1 MEEISK
7 MIQYAEEFGKPSME
21 KLSQMDI
28 KEIFNFMDNFL
39 LDQDFSAHVAKKT
52 FLEKASTTYDVRYR
66 ENKKL
71 ESITLNKNYY
81 DVITIEINVLG
92 IFCYFKGEHHSRQ
105 TITKIS
111 WKYLKDIMFKD

>member
-1 MEEISK
+1 MDEIRQ
-7 MIQYAEEFGKPSME
+7 MIEYAKEFGEQSME
-21 KLSQMDI
+21 KLNQMDI
-28 KEIFNFMDNFL
+28 KEVFNFMDNFL
-39 LDQDFSAHVAKKT
+39 LDQDLSSYVKKE
-52 FLEKASTTYDVRYR
+52 FLQNASTTYDVRYR

-81 DVITIEINVLG
+81 DVITIEINVFG